1 MSITERN
8 SDLTTLDTD
17 RIMSSEDGAKLI
29 ENMNKSTVKD
39 HTLFLF
45 QNGYPK
51 TKIPHYKT
59 LKRKKNPS
67 FLHHSG
73 LTGIINQLVVFRVV
87 FRKCYKL
94 SS

>member
-51 TKIPHYKT
+51 TKIIFSYKNRPVHI
-59 LKRKKNPS
+59 KI
-67 FLHHSG
+67 SG
-73 LTGIINQLVVFRVV
+73 E
-87 FRKCYKL
+87 
-94 SS
+94 